1 MKDELIIVSKIK
13 RAKNR
18 LKVLKSLPENKLF
31 LPSELVKILYGK
43 SSSTYFTIT
52 SRALGELNKLKLV
65 KVLNNE
71 EKVGRLYK
79 ITKKGKDII
88 KILK

>member
-18 LKVLKSLPENKLF
+18 LRVLKSIPGDKLF

-43 SSSTYFTIT
+43 NSSTYFTIT